1 MLSNRTASRGAPD
14 SRGTIRVLVPGRERA
29 AESELV
35 VAEPADPE
43 AIAAAPAARHV
54 DLNLDTLPDRHA
66 FEQEAKRH
74 VAYARRHGHPLCVAL
89 IAFDVDAED
98 DSDQW
103 LPHATAAWR
112 DVLRTEDVIGR
123 WSDDEFAL
131 VLPNCTTAS
140 AVQLCWRLREKT
152 PDEFPFSAGLVAL
165 AGGET
170 VRALVAR
177 ADVCLTQAQAKGPS
191 RTVAEGL
198 VDLD

>member
-1 MLSNRTASRGAPD
+1 MAPRGAAD
-14 SRGTIRVLVPGRERA
+14 SHGTIRVLVPGRERA
-29 AESELV
+29 PGPEQATVEAVDEEPSAPHPVAHHVELGL
-35 VAEPADPE
+35 E
-43 AIAAAPAARHV
+43 
-54 DLNLDTLPDRHA
+54 TLPGRHA

-74 VAYARRHGHPLCVAL
+74 VAFARRHGHPLCVAL
-89 IAFDVDAED
+89 IAFDVDVAED
-98 DSDQW
+98 DDQW
-103 LPHATAAWR
+103 LRRATVAWR

-123 WSDDEFAL
+123 WSEDEFAL

-165 AGGET
+165 SGDET

>member
-1 MLSNRTASRGAPD
+1 MAPRGDAD
-14 SRGTIRVLVPGRERA
+14 SHGTIRVLVPGRERA
-29 AESELV
+29 TGP
-35 VAEPADPE
+35 EPATVETVDQEPS
-43 AIAAAPAARHV
+43 APHPVAHHV
-54 DLNLDTLPDRHA
+54 ELGLETLPGRHA

-74 VAYARRHGHPLCVAL
+74 VAFARRHGHPLCMAL
-89 IAFDVDAED
+89 IAFDVDVAEE
-98 DSDQW
+98 SDQW
-103 LPHATAAWR
+103 LRHATLAWR

-123 WSDDEFAL
+123 WSEDEFAL

-165 AGGET
+165 SGDET

>member
-1 MLSNRTASRGAPD
+1 MASRGAPD
-14 SRGTIRVLVPGRERA
+14 SRGTIRVLVPGRDPG
-29 AESELV
+29 
-35 VAEPADPE
+35 AEPKVVIAETADP
-43 AIAAAPAARHV
+43 AVIAAGPAARHV
-54 DLNLDTLPDRHA
+54 DLNLETLPDRHA
-66 FEQEAKRH
+66 FEQEARRH
-74 VAYARRHGHPLCVAL
+74 VAFARRHGHPLCLAL
-89 IAFDVDAED
+89 IAFDVDVDEGAED
-98 DSDQW
+98 W
-103 LPHATAAWR
+103 LPHAMAAWR

-170 VRALVAR
+170 VRTLVAR

-191 RTVAEGL
+191 RTVAEEL